1 MAEILPLPG
10 ALSPY
15 MNASGFF
22 GYTPPSARLL
32 TDRLGAFITP
42 PISLSKRTPARN
54 RCLVEYPGGFLLHT
68 GLPNDGF
75 SRNLKQH
82 QKQWSGFKTPV
93 WPHLLPQSAS
103 DCRQM
108 VRALEDV
115 ENVGALEISL
125 PDDADPRQIEEWLE
139 AAVGELPL
147 YVCTPLF
154 SPWQE
159 WLDVFHL
166 YNISGIVLSAPRG
179 SIYHNGALVRG
190 RLYGASLF
198 PLMLDVLHHN
208 RDCGIPLIAGSGI
221 FSFDQAEMALQA
233 GASAVQFDACLW
245 QLAPLTSPA
254 RSSPDHHSEG

>member
-1 MAEILPLPG
+1 MTETLPLPG
-10 ALSPY
+10 ALSPF

-22 GYTPPSARLL
+22 GYTPPAASVL
-32 TDRLGAFITP
+32 TEKLGAFVTA
-42 PISLSKRTPARN
+42 PISLAKRTPARN

-68 GLPNDGF
+68 ALPNDGF
-75 SRNLKQH
+75 NRILKQYA
-82 QKQWSGFKTPV
+82 QKWSGLKYPV
-93 WPHLLPQSAS
+93 WPHLLPQNAS

-108 VRALEDV
+108 VRTLEDM
-115 ENVGALEISL
+115 ENIGALQISL
-125 PDDADPRQIEEWLE
+125 PEDAAPGLVEEWLE

-147 YVCTPLF
+147 YVCAPF
-154 SPWQE
+154 SSTWQN
-159 WLDVFHL
+159 WLSVFNL
-166 YNISGIVLSAPRG
+166 YNVSGIVLSAPRG
-179 SIYHNGALVRG
+179 CLYHNGALVRG

-198 PLMLDVLHHN
+198 PQMLEVLHKN

-221 FSFDQAEMALQA
+221 FNFGQAELALQS